1 MLRSESIVEGLV
13 PLPPQPSHAP
23 WPTQAWSRAEAN
35 PSDAAAFAHHTEALF
50 DLPAPQGLTQALL
63 VVHQGQLVFERYAH
77 GGSPIYTQVSWSI
90 AKSVTQALVGI
101 AVQDGLL
108 DLYAPAPVP
117 EWRDDERSQ
126 ITLDQLL
133 RMSSGLR
140 FREEYLDPSE
150 SDVIPMLAGP
160 PRHDMGAFA
169 ASLPLEHPPGSAFSY
184 SSGTSNIVARLLREV
199 IGGPTEMLRFM
210 RERLFEPIGIRSAV
224 PSFDTSGTFIGS
236 SWLYAIPEDFARFG
250 LLYLRDGVWEGQR
263 ILPEGWVDY
272 ARSKTFDDG
281 EEAYGAHWWLKPG
294 DTSVFYASGFDGQR
308 ILIAPEKD
316 LLIVRMGRTPKAE
329 APPMWAHVDS
339 LLELF

>member
-1 MLRSESIVEGLV
+1 MLRSESIAEGLV
-13 PLPPQPSHAP
+13 PLPSQPSDAP
-23 WPTQAWSRAEAN
+23 WPTQAWSRAEPT
-35 PSDAAAFAHHTEALF
+35 PSDVAAFAHHTEALF
-50 DLPAPQGLTQALL
+50 DLPAPQGLTHALL
-63 VVHQGQLVFERYAH
+63 VVHKGHIVFERYAH
-77 GGSPIYTQVSWSI
+77 GGSPIYAQVSWSI
-90 AKSVTQALVGI
+90 AKSVTHALVGI
-101 AVQDGLL
+101 AIQDGLL

-117 EWRDDERSQ
+117 EWQDDERSQ

-150 SDVIPMLAGP
+150 SDVIAMLAGP

-169 ASLPLEHPPGSAFSY
+169 ASLPLEHSPGSTFSY

-199 IGGPTEMLRFM
+199 IGGPSEMLRFM

-250 LLYLRDGVWEGQR
+250 LLYLRDGVWEDHR

-272 ARSKTFDDG
+272 ARSKTHDDG

-316 LLIVRMGRTPKAE
+316 LFIVRMGRTPKAE
-329 APPMWAHVDS
+329 ALPMWAHVDS